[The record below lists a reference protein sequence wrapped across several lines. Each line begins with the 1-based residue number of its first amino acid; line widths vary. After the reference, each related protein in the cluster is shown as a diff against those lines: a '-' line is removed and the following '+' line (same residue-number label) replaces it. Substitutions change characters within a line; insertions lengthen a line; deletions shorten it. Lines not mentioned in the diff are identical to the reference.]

1 MGENLS
7 SERSHPS
14 DSEER
19 YNLRQSRLVHRGKRE
34 VNLDGR
40 GDLPG
45 KDWIR
50 KMNKEFFEA
59 LSLLEKENNID
70 ASTLIETVKSGI
82 MKAIRKDYPNSEN
95 ISVEIDPES
104 GHFEMKILKEIVE
117 GEPEDPDNQIS
128 LDEAKTISKRSR
140 VGGICEIK
148 LNPAKFGRVAA
159 QNAKQ
164 SIKHEIKGFE
174 RDKLIEQYKD
184 KVYECVPATVQKVEP
199 ATLNAVVTIDH
210 NEVYFIRK
218 EQIPGEVLKPGDVIQ
233 VYVVGVSQPDKKPS
247 IRISRTHREL
257 VKRLFEREIPE
268 IADGIVEI
276 KAISRVAGSRSKIAV
291 MSTDPNVDA
300 IGACIGPGKSRIT
313 AIVNELKGEK
323 IDIILWSEEPEEF
336 IAKALAPAEVKS
348 VEIYEDEE
356 VRECKVIVPNNQLS
370 LAIGNK
376 GQNAKLAAGLTG
388 YRIDILP
395 EDPVPEEDGEE

>member
-1 MGENLS
+1 
-7 SERSHPS
+7 
-14 DSEER
+14 
-19 YNLRQSRLVHRGKRE
+19 
-34 VNLDGR
+34 
-40 GDLPG
+40 
-45 KDWIR
+45 
-50 KMNKEFFEA
+50 MNKELFDA
-59 LSLLEKENNID
+59 LGLLAKENDIELD
-70 ASTLIETVKSGI
+70 TLIETVKAGI
-82 MKAIRKDYPNSEN
+82 MKAIKKDYPNCEN

-104 GHFEMKILKEIVE
+104 GKFEMKLLKEIVE

-128 LDEAKTISKRSR
+128 LDEARAISKRAR
-140 VGGICEIK
+140 LGGTAEIR

-184 KVYECVPATVQKVEP
+184 KVFECVPATVQKVEP
-199 ATLNAVVTIDH
+199 ATLNAVVTIDK
-210 NEVYFIRK
+210 NEIYFIRK

-291 MSTDPNVDA
+291 SSNDPNVDP
-300 IGACIGPGKSRIT
+300 IGACIGPAKSRIT

-323 IDIILWSEEPEEF
+323 IDIILWSEDTAEF

-348 VEIYEDEE
+348 VEVYEDEE
-356 VRECKVIVPNNQLS
+356 IRECKVIVPNNQLS

-395 EDPVPEEDGEE
+395 EEPVPESSSENEE

>member
-1 MGENLS
+1 M
-7 SERSHPS
+7 
-14 DSEER
+14 
-19 YNLRQSRLVHRGKRE
+19 HRGKRE

>member
-1 MGENLS
+1 
-7 SERSHPS
+7 
-14 DSEER
+14 
-19 YNLRQSRLVHRGKRE
+19 
-34 VNLDGR
+34 
-40 GDLPG
+40 
-45 KDWIR
+45 
-50 KMNKEFFEA
+50 MNKEFFEA
-59 LSLLEKENNID
+59 LSLLEKENDID
-70 ASTLIETVKSGI
+70 AEALIETVRSGI
-82 MKAIRKDYPNSEN
+82 MKAIKRDYPNTEN
-95 ISVEIDPES
+95 IAVEINPET
-104 GHFEMKILKEIVE
+104 GKFEMKLIKEIVE
-117 GEPEDPDNQIS
+117 GTPEDPDNQIS
-128 LDEAKTISKRSR
+128 IDEARTISKRAR
-140 VGGICEIK
+140 IGGVAEIE
-148 LNPAKFGRVAA
+148 LNPARFGRVAA

-184 KVYECVPATVQKVEP
+184 KVFECVPATVQKVEP
-199 ATLNAVVTIDH
+199 ATLNAVVSIDK
-210 NEVYFIRK
+210 NEIYFIRK

-233 VYVVGVSQPDKKPS
+233 VYVVGVSQPEKKPS
-247 IRISRTHREL
+247 VRISRTHREL

-268 IADGIVEI
+268 IAEGIVEV
-276 KAISRVAGSRSKIAV
+276 KAISRVAGARSKIAV
-291 MSTDPNVDA
+291 ISHDPNVDA

-323 IDIILWSEEPEEF
+323 IDIILWSEDPAEF

-348 VEIYEDEE
+348 VEVYEDEE

-395 EDPVPEEDGEE
+395 ETPIDDGKQDADEE

>member
-1 MGENLS
+1 
-7 SERSHPS
+7 
-14 DSEER
+14 
-19 YNLRQSRLVHRGKRE
+19 
-34 VNLDGR
+34 
-40 GDLPG
+40 
-45 KDWIR
+45 
-50 KMNKEFFEA
+50 MNKEFFEA
-59 LSLLEKENNID
+59 LGLLAKENDIEAD
-70 ASTLIETVKSGI
+70 TLIETVRSGI
-82 MKAIRKDYPNSEN
+82 MKAIKKDYPNCEN
-95 ISVEIDPES
+95 IAVEIDPET
-104 GHFEMKILKEIVE
+104 GKFEMKILKEIVE

-128 LDEAKTISKRSR
+128 LDEARTLSKRAR
-140 VGGICEIK
+140 VGGTAEIK

-164 SIKHEIKGFE
+164 SIKHEIKSFE

-184 KVYECVPATVQKVEP
+184 KVFECVPATVQKVEP
-199 ATLNAVVTIDH
+199 ATLNAVVTIDK

-268 IADGIVEI
+268 IADGIVEV

-291 MSTDPNVDA
+291 VSNDPNVDA
-300 IGACIGPGKSRIT
+300 IGACIGPAKSRIT

-323 IDIILWSEEPEEF
+323 IDIIPWSEDPEEF
-336 IAKALAPAEVKS
+336 IAKALAPAEVRS
-348 VEIYEDEE
+348 VEVYEDEE
-356 VRECKVIVPNNQLS
+356 IRECKVVVPNNQLS

-395 EDPVPEEDGEE
+395 EDPVPGDDEEE

>member
-1 MGENLS
+1 M
-7 SERSHPS
+7 
-14 DSEER
+14 
-19 YNLRQSRLVHRGKRE
+19 HRGKRE

-82 MKAIRKDYPNSEN
+82 MKAIKKDYPNSEN

>member
-1 MGENLS
+1 
-7 SERSHPS
+7 
-14 DSEER
+14 
-19 YNLRQSRLVHRGKRE
+19 
-34 VNLDGR
+34 
-40 GDLPG
+40 
-45 KDWIR
+45 
-50 KMNKEFFEA
+50 MNKELFEA
-59 LSLLEKENNID
+59 LTLLEKENDID
-70 ASTLIETVKSGI
+70 AEALIETVKSGI
-82 MKAIRKDYPNSEN
+82 MKAIKKDYPNCEN
-95 ISVEIDPES
+95 ISVEIEPET
-104 GHFEMKILKEIVE
+104 GKFEMKILKEIVE

-128 LDEAKTISKRSR
+128 LDEARTLSKRAR
-140 VGGICEIK
+140 VGGVAEIK
-148 LNPAKFGRVAA
+148 LNPGKFGRVAA

-174 RDKLIEQYKD
+174 REKLIEQYKD
-184 KVYECVPATVQKVEP
+184 KVCECVPAVVQKVEP
-199 ATLNAVVTIDH
+199 ATLNAVVTIDK

-218 EQIPGEVLKPGDVIQ
+218 EQIPGEVLKPGDVIS
-233 VYVVGVSQPDKKPS
+233 VYVVGVSSPEKKPS

-268 IADGIVEI
+268 IADGIVEV
-276 KAISRVAGSRSKIAV
+276 KAISRVAGARSKVAV
-291 MSTDPNVDA
+291 ISHDPNVDA

-323 IDIILWSEEPEEF
+323 IDIILWSEDPEEF

-348 VEIYEDEE
+348 VEVYEDEE
-356 VRECKVIVPNNQLS
+356 IRECRVIVPNNQLS

-395 EDPVPEEDGEE
+395 EVPLPEEEPEDTDD

>member
-1 MGENLS
+1 MRRGINLNAAGS
-7 SERSHPS
+7 CRER
-14 DSEER
+14 
-19 YNLRQSRLVHRGKRE
+19 
-34 VNLDGR
+34 
-40 GDLPG
+40 

-50 KMNKEFFEA
+50 KMNKELFEA

-70 ASTLIETVKSGI
+70 AEKLIETVKSGI
-82 MKAIRKDYPNSEN
+82 MKAIKKDYPNCEN

-128 LDEAKTISKRSR
+128 LDEARTISKRSR
-140 VGGICEIK
+140 VGGTCEIK

-276 KAISRVAGSRSKIAV
+276 RAISRVAGARSKIAV

-323 IDIILWSEEPEEF
+323 IDIILWSEDPEEF

-356 VRECKVIVPNNQLS
+356 VRECRVIVPNNQLS

-395 EDPVPEEDGEE
+395 EDPIPEEDSEE

>member
-1 MGENLS
+1 
-7 SERSHPS
+7 
-14 DSEER
+14 
-19 YNLRQSRLVHRGKRE
+19 
-34 VNLDGR
+34 
-40 GDLPG
+40 
-45 KDWIR
+45 
-50 KMNKEFFEA
+50 MNKEFFDA
-59 LSLLEKENNID
+59 LALLAKENNVD
-70 ASTLIETVKSGI
+70 VETLIETVRAGI
-82 MKAIRKDYPNSEN
+82 IKAIKKDYPECEN
-95 ISVEIDPES
+95 ISVEIDRET
-104 GHFEMKILKEIVE
+104 GKFEMKILKEIVE
-117 GEPEDPDNQIS
+117 GEPEDPGNQIS
-128 LDEAKTISKRSR
+128 LDEARTLSKRAR
-140 VGGICEIK
+140 VGGTAEIK

-159 QNAKQ
+159 MLAKQ

-174 RDKLIEQYKD
+174 REKLIEQYKD
-184 KVYECVPATVQKVEP
+184 KVFECVPATVQKVEP
-199 ATLNAVVTIDH
+199 ATLNAVVTIDK
-210 NEVYFIRK
+210 NEIYFIRK

-268 IADGIVEI
+268 IADGIVEV

-291 MSTDPNVDA
+291 VSNDPNVDA
-300 IGACIGPGKSRIT
+300 IGACIGPGKSRIS
-313 AIVNELKGEK
+313 AIVSELKGEK
-323 IDIILWSEEPEEF
+323 IDIILWSDDPAEF

-348 VEIYEDEE
+348 VEVYEDEE

-395 EDPVPEEDGEE
+395 EDPVPEAEEDDEE